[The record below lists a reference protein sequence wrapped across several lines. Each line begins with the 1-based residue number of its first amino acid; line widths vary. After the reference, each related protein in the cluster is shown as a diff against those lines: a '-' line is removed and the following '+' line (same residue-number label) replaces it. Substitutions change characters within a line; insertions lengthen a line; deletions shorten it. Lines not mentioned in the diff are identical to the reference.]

1 MAMSEVVISKR
12 DVLAHEK
19 LRVISELAPI
29 REKIRMFEEKYGM
42 TIEEFEKKLK
52 SSEESFEAWDDYI
65 EWKAYVK
72 KLEELKSRLREIK
85 HAQRVRVA

>member
-1 MAMSEVVISKR
+1 MSEVVISKR
-12 DVLAHEK
+12 DVLAHER

-29 REKIRMFEEKYGM
+29 REKIRMFEEKYGT

-52 SSEESFEAWDDYI
+52 SSKESFEAWDDYI

-72 KLEELKSRLREIK
+72 KLEELKSRLREIE

>member
-1 MAMSEVVISKR
+1 MSEVVISKR
-12 DVLAHEK
+12 DVLAHER

-29 REKIRMFEEKYGM
+29 REKIKLFEEKYGM
-42 TIEEFEKKLK
+42 KFEEFEKKIK

-72 KLEELKSRLREIK
+72 KLEELKSRLREIE

>member
-1 MAMSEVVISKR
+1 MSEVVISKR
-12 DVLAHEK
+12 DVLAHER

-72 KLEELKSRLREIK
+72 KLEELKSRLREIE

>member
-12 DVLAHEK
+12 DVLAHER

-29 REKIRMFEEKYGM
+29 REKIRMFEEKYGT

-72 KLEELKSRLREIK
+72 KLEELKSRLREIE